1 MQYKLQK
8 IKNDASFREFFR
20 LYKGKKTSIIVTA
33 SKEKFKNLIA
43 YTAVNKFL
51 RGKGIHTPKLISK
64 HFNEGIIEIEDFGN
78 KTLLDNVKKSKNKF
92 FHYKKCA
99 DVILKIQKIKPLKK
113 IKISSNRFLKL
124 NFYNVSNL
132 HKESDLFF
140 DWYLSG
146 VVGNKKTKK
155 YKKKIKNELNKLY
168 KKIFFN
174 NKFIVHRDFHVSN
187 IMPIK
192 NKLGIIDTQDAILGN
207 PMYDV
212 ASLID
217 DVRTKVPSQ
226 IKKRTLQ
233 YYLKNCSLRNKPMHL
248 LQNDF
253 DILSVQRNLKI
264 LGIFYRLYKRDKKPQ
279 YLKYLPYTWKLIELR
294 MKNKIFTNLRILLS
308 KVVNTKLRTK
318 KNFK

>member
-51 RGKGIHTPKLISK
+51 RGNGVHTPKLISK

-78 KTLLDNVKKSKNKF
+78 RTLLDNVKKSKNKF
-92 FHYKKCA
+92 IYYKKCV

-113 IKISSNRFLKL
+113 IKISSNKFLKL

-146 VVGNKKTKK
+146 VIGNKKL
-155 YKKKIKNELNKLY
+155 IK
-168 KKIFFN
+168 
-174 NKFIVHRDFHVSN
+174 
-187 IMPIK
+187 
-192 NKLGIIDTQDAILGN
+192 
-207 PMYDV
+207 
-212 ASLID
+212 
-217 DVRTKVPSQ
+217 
-226 IKKRTLQ
+226 
-233 YYLKNCSLRNKPMHL
+233 
-248 LQNDF
+248 
-253 DILSVQRNLKI
+253 
-264 LGIFYRLYKRDKKPQ
+264 
-279 YLKYLPYTWKLIELR
+279 
-294 MKNKIFTNLRILLS
+294 
-308 KVVNTKLRTK
+308 
-318 KNFK
+318 

>member
-1 MQYKLQK
+1 MQYKLEK

-20 LYKGKKTSIIVTA
+20 LYKGKKTSIIVTS

-78 KTLLDNVKKSKNKF
+78 KTLLDNVKKSKNKLF
-92 FHYKKCA
+92 YYKKCA

-168 KKIFFN
+168 KKTFF
-174 NKFIVHRDFHVSN
+174 
-187 IMPIK
+187 
-192 NKLGIIDTQDAILGN
+192 
-207 PMYDV
+207 
-212 ASLID
+212 
-217 DVRTKVPSQ
+217 
-226 IKKRTLQ
+226 
-233 YYLKNCSLRNKPMHL
+233 
-248 LQNDF
+248 
-253 DILSVQRNLKI
+253 
-264 LGIFYRLYKRDKKPQ
+264 
-279 YLKYLPYTWKLIELR
+279 
-294 MKNKIFTNLRILLS
+294 
-308 KVVNTKLRTK
+308 
-318 KNFK
+318 